1 MKDLLT
7 FVLSQILGNE
17 DFAVEETVSE
27 NGFVTLNATV
37 KKSDMGLVIGK
48 NGKTIKAIRS
58 LLRTKATLEKIGFT
72 IEVIEKSEV

>member
-7 FVLSQILGNE
+7 FILSQILGNE
-17 DFAVEETVSE
+17 DFAVEEAISE
-27 NGFVTLNATV
+27 NGFVTLNVTV

-48 NGKTIKAIRS
+48 KGKTIKAIRS

-72 IEVIEKSEV
+72 IEVAEKSEE